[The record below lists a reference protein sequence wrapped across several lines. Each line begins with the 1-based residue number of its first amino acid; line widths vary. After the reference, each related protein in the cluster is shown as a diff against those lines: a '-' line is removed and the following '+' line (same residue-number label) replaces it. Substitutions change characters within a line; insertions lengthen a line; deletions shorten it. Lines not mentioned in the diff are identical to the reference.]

1 MLPGDRD
8 GRRGSQSAPRD
19 AVFPSGNR
27 RTDTISLPHAA
38 CRRSLDNARHRAQSR
53 PLALAPR
60 HFSPQ
65 NNERC
70 CLGIVGDGNFGAH
83 GLLWIAKAHDETAPI
98 GVGMVPTC
106 APGVVGTPVRNTVA
120 PVPISPLVAP
130 AAPVPTAST
139 AIAHQLN
146 ERCRPKLYPRRVAP
160 NRPACVGAAKARPTA
175 NARINVR
182 IYISTKGTCAP
193 LLANAG

>member
-1 MLPGDRD
+1 
-8 GRRGSQSAPRD
+8 
-19 AVFPSGNR
+19 
-27 RTDTISLPHAA
+27 
-38 CRRSLDNARHRAQSR
+38 
-53 PLALAPR
+53 LAPR

-106 APGVVGTPVRNTVA
+106 VPGVVGTPVRNTVA
-120 PVPISPLVAP
+120 PVPIAPLVAP

-139 AIAHQLN
+139 VIAHQLN
-146 ERCRPKLYPRRVAP
+146 ERCRPKLNPRRVAP
-160 NRPACVGAAKARPTA
+160 NRRRLRWGREGQTDGQCKDRRAYLCLRKENLRAIVA
-175 NARINVR
+175 
-182 IYISTKGTCAP
+182 
-193 LLANAG
+193 